1 MNSAVAA
8 ASYRFAWRTA
18 SASGD
23 FRTLCDRGSAEPAW
37 ADGNRGACSYIKSPR
52 SKETQP
58 QQLGTIGGLSV
69 AGQVGLVPVRR
80 NEACIV
86 DVEVL
91 LDLVELNDGAD
102 GGLGCRAAEKNL
114 GAVNGAVIGVID
126 LRRIFT
132 ERTA

>member
-1 MNSAVAA
+1 MQFVLTEPFTFLRQAH
-8 ASYRFAWRTA
+8 AS
-18 SASGD
+18 
-23 FRTLCDRGSAEPAW
+23 P
-37 ADGNRGACSYIKSPR
+37 
-52 SKETQP
+52 KETQS